1 MLDSDLLGVGGLCR
15 TMGPQPVNDA
25 TIFSPAKLNLFLA
38 ITGRRTDGF
47 HDLLSVAAPL
57 AWGDTLTAEAAD
69 DFTLRCDTPGLPLD
83 ETNLILRAARAF
95 AAAVPGTRGAT
106 FTLEKRIP
114 LGAGLGGG
122 SSNAVAALRALNALA
137 PSPLDE
143 AALGRLAAGLGSDCA
158 LFLPGGP
165 VTMRG
170 RGEQIFSL
178 PSAAAGRLQGREVL
192 VFKPGFAIATPWAY
206 ARLAAESAYLPAPQA
221 EARLAA
227 WLEGGAPAEA
237 LLFNSMERAAFPK
250 FPALPLLLDRLQ
262 ARFGLAG
269 RMSGS
274 GSACFALL
282 PESEPPA
289 FDALAAE
296 IRAAWGPGALV
307 LQTRLLESA

>member
-1 MLDSDLLGVGGLCR
+1 MLDSDLLGVGGLCAK
-15 TMGPQPVNDA
+15 MVGQPVTA
-25 TIFSPAKLNLFLA
+25 APLFSPAKLNLFLA

-47 HDLLSVAAPL
+47 HELLSVAVPL
-57 AWGDTLTAEAAD
+57 AWGDTLTAQPAEN
-69 DFTLRCDTPGLPLD
+69 FTLRCDTPGVPWD
-83 ETNLILRAARAF
+83 ETNLVLRAARAF
-95 AAAVPGTRGAT
+95 AAAVPGTRGAA

-137 PSPLDE
+137 PAPLDD
-143 AALGRLAAGLGSDCA
+143 AALARLAAGIGSDCA

-170 RGEQIFSL
+170 RGERISVL
-178 PSAAAGRLQGREVL
+178 PNAAAARLRGRAVL
-192 VFKPGFAIATPWAY
+192 VFKPGFAISTPWAY
-206 ARLAAESAYLPAPQA
+206 ARLAAESGYLPAAQA

-227 WLEGGAPAEA
+227 WLEGDGPAEE
-237 LLFNSMERAAFPK
+237 LLYNGMERAAFAK
-250 FPALPLLLDRLQ
+250 FPALPLLLGRLQ
-262 ARFGLAG
+262 ARFGLTG

-282 PESEPPA
+282 PERDPPA

-307 LQTRLLESA
+307 VQTGLW